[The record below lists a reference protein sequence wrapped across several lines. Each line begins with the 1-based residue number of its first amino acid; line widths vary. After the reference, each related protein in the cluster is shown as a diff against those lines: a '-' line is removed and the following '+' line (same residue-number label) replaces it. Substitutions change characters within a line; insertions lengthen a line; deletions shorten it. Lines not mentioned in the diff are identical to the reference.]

1 MSEENLCVLIDFENI
16 AAGVDR
22 ENLGKFNIKLVMDHL
37 KEKGR
42 VLMARAYGD
51 WGRFAKY
58 KQAMLEEGV
67 GMAELTSYR
76 GQDKNRADIALV
88 VDAMELLFM
97 REHIHT
103 FVLLSGDSDF
113 TPLVM
118 KLREMDKKIIG
129 MGTRRSTSRLLSQAC
144 DEFIF
149 YDNLLKRAPK
159 EIEETDDS
167 PTAKTLSKQEALALL
182 VSTLEARERNSSSL
196 VRSGSVKQFML
207 RKTPTFDEGDY
218 GFSGFTQ
225 FLEYAQTKG
234 LLHLIANEKGG
245 GFNVTTHLPTTTA
258 TTTKTEAE
266 TPEALPIEEFQTE
279 EANKWTDVLNAK
291 GFHPVTHY
299 IRHTVVHEFVDH
311 ILDRRANKKRSTLIF
326 TYGDISRRCR
336 KTDPV
341 VPTKQVKQILNTL
354 HASGELFG
362 QDNKPIRSKKASFTI
377 HKDAE
382 DLLQV
387 LRVFYVKQLLESG
400 EDLTRIDAVSE
411 LLWGDLKH
419 GAEAT
424 QLLASIPK
432 TETPKAEDAN
442 TEVPKAEDANT
453 EAPKTEEANT
463 EVLKSGDFV
472 EENEGD
478 KLPAED
484 ETTEK
489 KEIGLDDVLS
499 DLEPVDSGSSK

>member
-159 EIEETDDS
+159 EIEEEEETDDS

-234 LLHLIANEKGG
+234 LLHLIENEKGG

-258 TTTKTEAE
+258 TKTETEAE
-266 TPEALPIEEFQTE
+266 ILEELPIEEFQTE

-311 ILDRRANKKRSTLIF
+311 ILDRRASKKRSTLIF

-354 HASGELFG
+354 HASGELYG

-382 DLLQV
+382 DLLQI

-432 TETPKAEDAN
+432 TEDSK
-442 TEVPKAEDANT
+442 T
-453 EAPKTEEANT
+453 EA
-463 EVLKSGDFV
+463 LKSGDFV
-472 EENEGD
+472 EDNEGD

-484 ETTEK
+484 TTTEK